1 LITGERSKQTTLRQL
16 HTTLAFMLFGALS
29 VAAALLH
36 GLIFRDGALPEHG
49 KVAAVTTMQA

>member
-1 LITGERSKQTTLRQL
+1 
-16 HTTLAFMLFGALS
+16 MLFGALS